1 MRIVGQCRNKLTVIF
16 KVLAGSNNVPAKT
29 VGYTCHFGG
38 TIFSW
43 TVTVYKTR
51 QSVHVEGTGGEGA
64 GGDRRFGV
72 RTGLGG
78 DFGEGG
84 LSAVVFPH
92 LIRQRGEGE
101 GEVVDGSGFEVN
113 VALHLIRG
121 SVPVGGEA
129 DGNLVVF
136 LYTLG
141 YQGQIADV
149 ALAAGQCGLVAPHHL
164 YTVGAGTE
172 GVGAVDGTEGE
183 VTAECVARGERYLD
197 ALQRFAF
204 HLRTGGVHRHLCQGE
219 EVVHLELIA
228 VGGGGFEGSVLPVVS
243 EQTCREAECLF
254 GTYRSAECRRVLAVV
269 VRAVGIIGVKGRFSI
284 GHISGERCFRSLIG
298 SSRETGIFGRRAE
311 DTEAV
316 IGCPKY
322 TGDVAAVRLGVDAG
336 AAFHPGIVDGRGEC
350 GVSFLSPSV
359 QDIVAATAEG
369 GKAHGSD
376 EGGQFHIK
384 FVNHK

>member
-1 MRIVGQCRNKLTVIF
+1 M
-16 KVLAGSNNVPAKT
+16 
-29 VGYTCHFGG
+29 
-38 TIFSW
+38 
-43 TVTVYKTR
+43 
-51 QSVHVEGTGGEGA
+51 
-64 GGDRRFGV
+64 
-72 RTGLGG
+72 GL
-78 DFGEGG
+78 
-84 LSAVVFPH
+84 H
-92 LIRQRGEGE
+92 LLRQRGEGE
-101 GEVVDGSGFEVN
+101 GEVVDGSPFEFN
-113 VALHLIRG
+113 AAHHLVG
-121 SVPVGGEA
+121 GGVLVGGEA
-129 DGNLVVF
+129 DGELVTYHHVRN
-136 LYTLG
+136 
-141 YQGQIADV
+141 QGEIAGV
-149 ALAAGQCGLVAPHHL
+149 ALPRGEDGFVAPHHVGG
-164 YTVGAGTE
+164 VGAFGS
-172 GVGAVDGTEGE
+172 GAGKLIVAVDGTEGKGS
-183 VTAECVARGERYLD
+183 VD
-197 ALQRFAF
+197 AADDVRSLTGGDGDGHRLQRFAL
-204 HLRTGGVHRHLCQGE
+204 HRRTGGVHRHLCQGE

-228 VGGGGFEGSVLPVVS
+228 AGGGAFEGSVLPVVS

-269 VRAVGIIGVKGRFSI
+269 ARAVGIIGVKGRFSI
-284 GHISGERCFRSLIG
+284 DHISGERCFRSLIG